1 MSIYVGNL
9 SNEVIEGGLRSVFAE
24 YVTVNWV
31 KSPIDSETS
40 RLRGVSFVEK
50 GTEAVEIDIEALD
63 GDEWVGRVLKVIKAK
78 PHAERCKAS
87 DSLGNKS
94 GRTRLTLLS

>member
-9 SNEVIEGGLRSVFAE
+9 PNEVTAGDLRSVFAE
-24 YVTVNWV
+24 YVTVNWD
-31 KSPIDSETS
+31 KLPINRETS

-50 GTEAVEIDIEALD
+50 GTEAVETVDIEALD

-78 PHAERCKAS
+78 PHEEKCQIS
-87 DSLGNKS
+87 GSLGNKS
-94 GRTRLTLLS
+94 GGHA